1 MIFLFFG
8 SSLAHLEPEL
18 EPFEVW
24 EIAIS
29 PKLQTVLTRLPE
41 GLERFQKK
49 GNSSE
54 FNPRNYEQVKSSPSL
69 QVLSHE
75 SVKDAVKFDKRVKLR
90 VP

>member
-8 SSLAHLEPEL
+8 TSLALLEAEL
-18 EPFEVW
+18 CPFKDGE
-24 EIAIS
+24 EISNFSNKVI
-29 PKLQTVLTRLPE
+29 
-41 GLERFQKK
+41 RFQKK

>member
-1 MIFLFFG
+1 MNFLFFG
-8 SSLAHLEPEL
+8 TSLALLEAEL
-18 EPFEVW
+18 CPFKDWEEISNFSNSRVVW
-24 EIAIS
+24 II
-29 PKLQTVLTRLPE
+29 
-41 GLERFQKK
+41 QKK

-69 QVLSHE
+69 QVLYQE